1 MSFPSF
7 LAFYLLY
14 LVTSSAWL
22 LIVNEFVLLRIP
34 LLVGTAGWVLCLVLV
49 KIFNICQAIAAMQSK
64 TKKLSVMKDLD
75 KEEVEKVMKKVDN
88 RNLRRISR
96 MLIEA
101 DVKAV
106 EEQERLKDLS
116 MQKVFKSV
124 ETRNIR
130 KVSKSLQVWSFSYFK
145 KKYIK
150 HHHVRVEHWS
160 PKFYV

>member
-1 MSFPSF
+1 
-7 LAFYLLY
+7 
-14 LVTSSAWL
+14 
-22 LIVNEFVLLRIP
+22 
-34 LLVGTAGWVLCLVLV
+34 
-49 KIFNICQAIAAMQSK
+49 MQSK
-64 TKKLSVMKDLD
+64 AKKLSLMRDLD

-116 MQKVFKSV
+116 LQKVFKSV

-145 KKYIK
+145 KKNIK
-150 HHHVRVEHWS
+150 HHFVIVEHWS
-160 PKFYV
+160 PKLYVWI

>member
-1 MSFPSF
+1 
-7 LAFYLLY
+7 
-14 LVTSSAWL
+14 
-22 LIVNEFVLLRIP
+22 
-34 LLVGTAGWVLCLVLV
+34 
-49 KIFNICQAIAAMQSK
+49 MQSK
-64 TKKLSVMKDLD
+64 AKKLCLMRDFD
-75 KEEVEKVMKKVDN
+75 EEEVEKVMKKVDN

-130 KVSKSLQVWSFSYFK
+130 KVSKSLQVWNFSYFK
-145 KKYIK
+145 KNTSNIILSELKIGDQNQMFTRLDVGYRYRPYTCSISY
-150 HHHVRVEHWS
+150 HDDEV
-160 PKFYV
+160 

>member
-1 MSFPSF
+1 M
-7 LAFYLLY
+7 
-14 LVTSSAWL
+14 
-22 LIVNEFVLLRIP
+22 
-34 LLVGTAGWVLCLVLV
+34 VLV

-64 TKKLSVMKDLD
+64 AKKASFMRDFD

-130 KVSKSLQVWSFSYFK
+130 KVSKSLQVWNFSYFK